1 MRSDG
6 NTAYT
11 DEQLQAAKRLCD
23 AILAF
28 LRDFYLPDG
37 LTGSLWEHYRTIY
50 PGLFSRAIEDAIVE
64 SAEKRAWEVEF
75 VYRQEA
81 FYLRG
86 TEIYEVLGTCIE
98 EEVYAALQDK
108 LSYEY
113 RYTQDPESEFPR
125 FWTDYAK
132 ALNRVNEILQS
143 AAKQSVQNSSSPT
156 DAIG

>member
-6 NTAYT
+6 KAAYT
-11 DEQLQAAKRLCD
+11 DEQLQAVKRLCD

-37 LTGSLWEHYRTIY
+37 LTGSLWEHYRNVY

-64 SAEKRAWEVEF
+64 SAEKRAREVEF

-86 TEIYEVLGTCIE
+86 TEIYDVLGSCIE
-98 EEVYAALQDK
+98 EEVYAALQEK

-143 AAKQSVQNSSSPT
+143 ATEK
-156 DAIG
+156 

>member
-1 MRSDG
+1 MSFDG
-6 NTAYT
+6 EKTCSG
-11 DEQLQAAKRLCD
+11 EQHYAAKRLCD
-23 AILAF
+23 AVLVF

-37 LTGSLWEHYRTIY
+37 LTGSLWEHYRNVY
-50 PGLFSRAIEDAIVE
+50 PGLFSRAIEDAIIE
-64 SAEKRAWEVEF
+64 SAEKRAREVEF

-143 AAKQSVQNSSSPT
+143 ATEK
-156 DAIG
+156 